1 MFYNILVH
9 TIATMMRFCGFR
21 VGGNL
26 INGDHITFTPLVL

>member
-21 VGGNL
+21 VGGKY
-26 INGDHITFTPLVL
+26 IYI